1 MSTALVL
8 SRYFTS
14 VSKVGKYDISKADM
28 LLPNEHGYFELVPF
42 AISIAEF
49 DVTFDEGEQ
58 LQPAELQVDIMQRNH
73 LLSCR

>member
-1 MSTALVL
+1 
-8 SRYFTS
+8 
-14 VSKVGKYDISKADM
+14 M
-28 LLPNEHGYFELVPF
+28 LLLNERGYFERVPF

-73 LLSCR
+73 PSM